1 MKNKIYI
8 DIKNNNRVA
17 ITEQGEL
24 AEFYVE
30 KNSGQKLVGNI
41 YKGKVVNV
49 LPGMQAAFVNIGLE
63 KNAYLYVGESMVD
76 AEEITN
82 SLPSVEFGFKVG
94 DTIMVQ
100 IVKEQFGSK
109 GVRITTDV
117 TLPGRYTVY
126 MPNSNYVGV
135 SKKIEDEET
144 RRRLTEAVEDLT
156 ASGRGGFVIRTA
168 AATVSNDI
176 LRQEAIRLMNLYED
190 ILGVYRATTQEV
202 ALIHQ
207 EDDLL
212 MRVMRDMYNSD
223 TEEIYIST
231 TQSAEQI
238 LGRVSRFLSGNTDVI
253 KFYNGMRDM
262 FEEFMLNEDIS
273 NLLKRKVPLKNGAY
287 LIIDRTE
294 ALTVIDVNTGR
305 YVGENNL
312 EETVFYTNMLAAE
325 TIAKQLRLRNIG
337 GIIIV
342 DFIDM
347 DIEEHRTQVVEHLR
361 QMLKL
366 DRIKTTVVGITG
378 LGLVELTRKKTRS
391 MIDSVLL
398 QPCPYCQGDSYVYSA
413 DYMTNIVK
421 EGLRKYFS
429 VYPQADAITLT
440 VHPTVFGK
448 LFSYREISPDE
459 YDIWTSRRVY
469 VVPDPSMHVE
479 KYEIKDCGSGIV
491 DIPDTAKLLY

>member
-30 KNSGQKLVGNI
+30 KDSGQKLVGNI

-76 AEEITN
+76 TEELTN
-82 SLPSVEFGFKVG
+82 SAPSNEFKFKVG
-94 DTIMVQ
+94 DTVMVQ
-100 IVKEQFGSK
+100 IVKEQFGTK

-135 SKKIEDEET
+135 SKKIEDEAT
-144 RRRLTEAVEDLT
+144 RTRLTQAVEDIMS
-156 ASGRGGFVIRTA
+156 SGRGGFVIRTA
-168 AATVSNDI
+168 AATVSNET
-176 LRQEAIRLMNLYED
+176 LRQEAESLMKLYSE
-190 ILGVYRATTQEV
+190 ICNVYSSTTQEV

-212 MRVMRDMYNSD
+212 MRVMRDMYNLD
-223 TEEIYIST
+223 TEQIYIST
-231 TQSAEQI
+231 NQSAENI
-238 LGRVSRFLSGNTDVI
+238 LSKVSRFVSGNTDII
-253 KFYNGMRDM
+253 KFYNGRRDM
-262 FEEFMLNEDIS
+262 FDEFSLNDDIAD
-273 NLLKRKVPLKNGAY
+273 LLKRKVPLKNGAY

-312 EETVFYTNMLAAE
+312 EETVFNTNLIAAE
-325 TIAKQLRLRNIG
+325 AIAKQLRLRNIG
-337 GIIIV
+337 GIIII

-347 DIEEHRTQVVEHLR
+347 DVEEHRTQVVEHLR

-398 QPCPYCQGDSYVYSA
+398 QPCPYCQGDSFVYSP
-413 DYMTNIVK
+413 DYMLTIVK
-421 EGLRKYFS
+421 EGLRQYFTTN
-429 VYPQADAITLT
+429 PHADAITLS
-440 VHPTVFGK
+440 VHPSVFGK
-448 LFSYREISPDE
+448 LFSHRENQPDE
-459 YDIWTSRRVY
+459 YDVWSQRRVY
-469 VVPDPSMHVE
+469 VVPDPNIHVE
-479 KYEIKDCGSGIV
+479 KYEIRDCGSGVV